1 MLNENH
7 PKKPVTSPL
16 TLQVVDTE
24 AQVSPVI
31 LEWNTLFIHDA
42 LASFDNPSSC
52 ITNTLCSVEFAL
64 EKFKEMILGV
74 DYNSAHR
81 NKEPG

>member
-1 MLNENH
+1 MSNKNH

-16 TLQVVDTE
+16 TLQLVDTE

-31 LEWNTLFIHDA
+31 FEWNTLFIHDA

-74 DYNSAHR
+74 DYNSVHG

>member
-1 MLNENH
+1 MHSL
-7 PKKPVTSPL
+7 VL
-16 TLQVVDTE
+16 IILQ
-24 AQVSPVI
+24 A
-31 LEWNTLFIHDA
+31 A
-42 LASFDNPSSC
+42 LP
-52 ITNTLCSVEFAL
+52 TLCSVEFAL